1 MMSIDNWTESLKA
14 NKARLL
20 TTDKYKTPYTYI
32 AIVENIIDIQH
43 EIIKLQCQVKENI
56 TQQQNLNKIK

>member
-1 MMSIDNWTESLKA
+1 MSIDNWTESLKA

-32 AIVENIIDIQH
+32 AIVENIIDIQNK
-43 EIIKLQCQVKENI
+43 IIKLQ
-56 TQQQNLNKIK
+56 TKINGSGNR